1 MTSAPSQIV
10 YFDGQM
16 DDARINVALATTA
29 AMAGAVV
36 ANHVRVVDLSKV
48 CTRWVAARA
57 AADTCCCG
65 RTRMVLCVAP
75 CARTR

>member
-1 MTSAPSQIV
+1 MTSNPSQIV

-48 CTRWVAARA
+48 CAPWVTAQA
-57 AADTCCCG
+57 AADS
-65 RTRMVLCVAP
+65 
-75 CARTR
+75 

>member
-1 MTSAPSQIV
+1 M

-36 ANHVRVVDLSKV
+36 ANHVRVVDLTKV
-48 CTRWVAARA
+48 REIASPHI
-57 AADTCCCG
+57 G
-65 RTRMVLCVAP
+65 RI
-75 CARTR
+75 